1 MSDFTV
7 LELPGVN
14 DARGGLTVLEKRLP
28 FDIQRVYWIYNAAG
42 QTRGGH
48 RHHVTRQALVAVNG
62 EISVHMSDGKHQRDI
77 VLNTPAQCLLVEPE
91 DWHTMT
97 FGKDAV
103 LLVMASHTYDKND
116 YISESYP

>member
-62 EISVHMSDGKHQRDI
+62 EISVHMSDGKHRQDI
-77 VLNTPAQCLLVEPE
+77 VLKTPAQCLLVEPE

-97 FGKDAV
+97 FGKDSV